1 MADVVV
7 VGGSIAGLSAALTLS
22 RSGHSV
28 TVVERDDTPM
38 PNSPDEAFEWDR
50 RGAPQVRHSH
60 AFLARLY
67 TTLRDR
73 YPDVLADLLDAGA
86 SEIRFGADLPPTIAD
101 FVPVA
106 DDDDVVMLACRRTT
120 FEWVLRRA
128 VLRSP
133 AVTIRTGV
141 GVEGFVTSPDD
152 TSPDDTSPDGSTRR
166 PPRIDGVRLSSAEV
180 LTADLVVVASG
191 RRGDLGSWLGAIGVD
206 SMLETTEDT
215 GIVYLSRFY
224 RLLPGADFPPR
235 AGPIGGDL
243 GYIKYGVF
251 SGDNRTFSVT
261 LAIPTAD
268 AELRRLLV
276 EPETFD
282 RCGRRLV
289 ATAQWLD
296 GRATPITDGV
306 HAMAGLINRLRTLT
320 VDGDPIVRGMHPVGD
335 ALVCTNPLYGRG
347 CSTALWGAQLLADA
361 IAANPDDLDAQS
373 RSYLATVDAQIVPW
387 YRASVNQDLEAQR
400 VAAAL
405 LAGEDPDADRSN
417 SRTFLRGVLRDGLA
431 PAMRTDAVVLRAVF
445 RNFNL
450 LTPPDALL
458 SDTDVSARVLAAW
471 NDRENRPPEPRLG
484 PASRTDLLAVI
495 N

>member
-1 MADVVV
+1 MVDVVV

-86 SEIRFGADLPPTIAD
+86 TEVRFGTDLPPTITNYE
-101 FVPVA
+101 PLI
-106 DDDDVVMLACRRTT
+106 DDEDVVMLACRRTT
-120 FEWVLRRA
+120 FEWVLRQV

-141 GVEGFVTSPDD
+141 GLEGFIAAGWNGSSTAPGSIPTVT
-152 TSPDDTSPDGSTRR
+152 
-166 PPRIDGVRLSSAEV
+166 GVRLSDGSRLAAE
-180 LTADLVVVASG
+180 LVVVASG
-191 RRGDLGSWLGAIGVD
+191 RRGDLGQWLAEIGVE
-206 SMLETTEDT
+206 SMVETTDDT

-224 RLLPGADFPPR
+224 RLLDDCDYPPR
-235 AGPIGGDL
+235 SGPIGGDL

-261 LAIPTAD
+261 LAIPTD
-268 AELRRLLV
+268 DVELRRRLTD
-276 EPETFD
+276 PQTFD
-282 RCGRRLV
+282 SCARRLV
-289 ATAQWLD
+289 ATSTWLD
-296 GRATPITDGV
+296 GRAEPIVDEV
-306 HAMAGLINRLRTLT
+306 HVMAGLVNRRRVL
-320 VDGDPIVRGMHPVGD
+320 VDDGMPIVLGMLAVGD
-335 ALVCTNPLYGRG
+335 AYVCTNPLYGRG
-347 CSTALWGAQLLADA
+347 CSTAMWGAQLLADA
-361 IAANPDDLDAQS
+361 LAAHHDASTQA
-373 RSYLATVDAQIVPW
+373 LAYFAAVEEEIVPW
-387 YRASVNQDLEAQR
+387 YRASVHQDAEAKR
-400 VAAAL
+400 VASAL
-405 LAGEDPDADRSN
+405 LAGQDPDADQSD
-417 SRTFLRGVLRDGLA
+417 SRTFLRGVFRDGLA

-458 SDTDVSARVLAAW
+458 SDSDVSARVLAVW
-471 NDRENRPPEPRLG
+471 NDRGNRPPEPRLG
-484 PASRTDLLAVI
+484 PASRTDLLALI